1 MDHNKL
7 GLDDSL
13 IEATRA
19 IVEKNLHQNQ
29 EKLDKQLDEMKH
41 MGSYTQSHV
50 MKKIK
55 SGDWEATA
63 DVKPNRHVELRHHS
77 GKRITVK
84 VEHDPVKED
93 VELVEGKKWSKLGY
107 SSEHDYHKARY
118 THASGKKAPAGTSTM
133 AMMVMADKAERE
145 SGKKLHEDYIN
156 EIKVE
161 HDRYMRSHGKKASG
175 TGSWMFTHKRI
186 GDVNYNSEKDVHTV
200 NGKFGEASKSAKEWA
215 KKHGH
220 NSVYVMESSES
231 KDAGQLDEVEQI
243 DELSKATLGS
253 YIKKA
258 AADAISNTERS
269 VFNINR
275 DYSKSGKHND
285 KAVKRFVGIKKATDK
300 LTKEQL
306 EEIEALAAKHGLTKE

>member
-19 IVEKNLHQNQ
+19 IVEKKLHPNQ

-55 SGDWEATA
+55 SGDWEASS

-145 SGKKLHEDYIN
+145 SGKKLHED
-156 EIKVE
+156 
-161 HDRYMRSHGKKASG
+161 
-175 TGSWMFTHKRI
+175 
-186 GDVNYNSEKDVHTV
+186 
-200 NGKFGEASKSAKEWA
+200 
-215 KKHGH
+215 
-220 NSVYVMESSES
+220 
-231 KDAGQLDEVEQI
+231 VEQI
-243 DELSKATLGS
+243 DELSKATLKS
-253 YIKKA
+253 YVKKA
-258 AADAISNTERS
+258 SHDA
-269 VFNINR
+269 
-275 DYSKSGKHND
+275 
-285 KAVKRFVGIKKATDK
+285 AVKGVDHGIKKAERDEMDRNLNRHMSFSDKDKIHDIMKTTLKDVDAPREKAAKRLRGISKAVDK

-306 EEIEALAAKHGLTKE
+306 EEIEALADKHGLTKE

>member
-7 GLDDSL
+7 GLDPSL
-13 IEATRA
+13 IEAVKEVVNEAREE
-19 IVEKNLHQNQ
+19 VDLS
-29 EKLDKQLDEMKH
+29 EMKH

-55 SGDWEATA
+55 SGDWEATT

-145 SGKKLHEDYIN
+145 SGKKLHED
-156 EIKVE
+156 
-161 HDRYMRSHGKKASG
+161 
-175 TGSWMFTHKRI
+175 
-186 GDVNYNSEKDVHTV
+186 
-200 NGKFGEASKSAKEWA
+200 
-215 KKHGH
+215 
-220 NSVYVMESSES
+220 
-231 KDAGQLDEVEQI
+231 VEQI
-243 DELSKATLGS
+243 DELSKTTLGN
-253 YIKKA
+253 YVKKA
-258 AADAISNTERS
+258 AKNVDSNSFTQGYNANNPDKKQS
-269 VFNINR
+269 MR
-275 DYSKSGKHND
+275 DNELKSMYKSD
-285 KAVKRFVGIKKATDK
+285 KRIKGIKKAVDK

-306 EEIEALAAKHGLTKE
+306 EEIEALATKHGLTKD

>member
-29 EKLDKQLDEMKH
+29 EKLDKNNNDKLDAHDFKLLRGEKSVKEETEELDEMKH

-55 SGDWEATA
+55 SGDWEASS

-133 AMMVMADKAERE
+133 TMMVMADKAERE
-145 SGKKLHEDYIN
+145 SGKKLHED
-156 EIKVE
+156 
-161 HDRYMRSHGKKASG
+161 
-175 TGSWMFTHKRI
+175 
-186 GDVNYNSEKDVHTV
+186 
-200 NGKFGEASKSAKEWA
+200 
-215 KKHGH
+215 
-220 NSVYVMESSES
+220 
-231 KDAGQLDEVEQI
+231 VEQI
-243 DELSKATLGS
+243 DELSKTTLGN
-253 YIKKA
+253 YVKKA
-258 AADAISNTERS
+258 SDNKVSAGIDIVT
-269 VFNINR
+269 
-275 DYSKSGKHND
+275 KSGTPQNIAANKFLKRSAGIR
-285 KAVKRFVGIKKATDK
+285 KAVDK

-306 EEIEALAAKHGLTKE
+306 EEIEALADKHGLTKE